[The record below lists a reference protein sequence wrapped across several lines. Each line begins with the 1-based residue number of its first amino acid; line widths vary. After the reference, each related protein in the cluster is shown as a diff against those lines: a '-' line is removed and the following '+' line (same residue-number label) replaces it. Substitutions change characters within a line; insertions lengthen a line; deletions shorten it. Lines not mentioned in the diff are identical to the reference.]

1 MEKILDKFFSFLRG
15 ILPDLIVAVVI
26 LVVGYF
32 LTKLLVK
39 IIKNILDKS
48 KMDFS
53 LVKFI
58 LNTVKVA
65 CYILLVLTALS
76 QLGISTTGL
85 VAFFSASAAAIV

>member
-1 MEKILDKFFSFLRG
+1 MEKILDKVFSFLKG

-26 LVVGYF
+26 LIVGYF

-65 CYILLVLTALS
+65 C
-76 QLGISTTGL
+76 
-85 VAFFSASAAAIV
+85 